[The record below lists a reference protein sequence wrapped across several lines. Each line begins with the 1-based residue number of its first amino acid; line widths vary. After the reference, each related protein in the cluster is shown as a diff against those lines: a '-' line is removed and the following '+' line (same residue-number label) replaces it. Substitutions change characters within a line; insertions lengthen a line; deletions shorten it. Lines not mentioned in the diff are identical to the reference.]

1 MPAPFIGAG
10 SICFSGMMEMSQ
22 IELERE
28 VAEFL
33 YREAELLDSNSLK
46 QWLELLTDDINYE
59 MPLRLTS
66 ERGQSDIASQ
76 TGHFSEDRSS
86 LELRVKRLGTDFA
99 WAENPPSR
107 TRRFISNIR
116 VEDTSNAN
124 EVKAFSYFLLY
135 RSRGSSTQVDLMSGQ
150 RQDRLRKLDGS
161 WKLASRLIIVDQAV
175 LGTRNLAIF
184 F

>member
-1 MPAPFIGAG
+1 
-10 SICFSGMMEMSQ
+10 MSQ

-33 YREAELLDSNSLK
+33 YREAELLDSNRLE
-46 QWLELLTDDINYE
+46 QWLELLTEDINYE
-59 MPLRLTS
+59 IPLRVTR
-66 ERGQSDIASQ
+66 ERGQPDIASQ
-76 TGHFSEDRSS
+76 MGHFSEDRRS
-86 LELRVKRLGTDFA
+86 LELRVKRLGSDFA

-116 VEDTSNAN
+116 VENTSKPN
-124 EVKAFSYFLLY
+124 EVKALSYFLLY
-135 RSRGSSTQVDLMSGQ
+135 RSRGSSTHADLISGQ
-150 RQDRLRKLDGS
+150 RQDLLRKLNGG

>member
-1 MPAPFIGAG
+1 
-10 SICFSGMMEMSQ
+10 MMEMSQ

-28 VAEFL
+28 VARFL
-33 YREAELLDSNSLK
+33 YREAELLDSNSLE
-46 QWLELLTDDINYE
+46 QWLELLTEDINYE

-76 TGHFSEDRSS
+76 TGHFSEDRRS

-116 VEDTSNAN
+116 VENSSNAN
-124 EVKAFSYFLLY
+124 EVKASSYFLLY
-135 RSRGSSTQVDLMSGQ
+135 RSRGSSTQVDLISGQ
-150 RQDRLRKLDGS
+150 RQDRLRKLGGS